1 VKTTNASAAAEKPEN
16 SEAKDLYAKP
26 GISKGE
32 HLASLAL
39 HSGMGT
45 AVPIVASPDRYCGTL
60 TLGPGDAFNFHYHPR
75 QDELVYVIEG
85 TMGAGSIRTA
95 RFLNPAT

>member
-1 VKTTNASAAAEKPEN
+1 VKTTTASAAAEKPEN

-39 HSGMGT
+39 PSGMGT

-95 RFLNPAT
+95 RS